1 MYLVLFFNFALMK
14 RFELKKKDWLD
25 SSVFRIALVES
36 PAIETD
42 FIFLSKE
49 DKPIQLSVQ
58 DEKRMIY
65 SPVLIPDKIIPRVSD
80 AGDPY
85 EIYFS
90 GETIEDIAKD
100 YMLKKVTLG
109 EWNSEHNENQ
119 KLEGVDVVEN
129 WIVENPLNDKATE
142 LGFKVPAKT
151 WMQGTYISNDDV
163 WAKIKNGTYK
173 GISVEAD
180 MNHEL
185 TQLNKSEMSNTNL
198 KLDAIL
204 TKLGEMIPSKKTELA
219 SMDVGEGVLIYAD
232 SFEEGAK
239 VYADEAMTVPAEGS
253 FEIEGKTFT
262 VEGKTFTVEGKTF
275 TVEGGVLVS
284 MTEAEDLMKDK
295 EEEMGYNKKEEMMEE
310 EVVEEVKEV
319 AKEDVSALIDTLVDA
334 VAAQV
339 EAAESMK
346 KENEEMK
353 SELASVKETLSS
365 LEKATNLNTEKLSK
379 VSNAA
384 PKSIT
389 KLSNES
395 GSSVANYFNNR
406 LNY

>member
-1 MYLVLFFNFALMK
+1 MLCNFALMK

-65 SPVLIPDKIIPRVSD
+65 SPVLIPDKVIPRVTD

-90 GETIEDIAKD
+90 GQTIEEIAKD

-109 EWNSEHNENQ
+109 EWNSEHNINQ
-119 KLEGVDVVEN
+119 KLDGVDVVEN
-129 WIVENPLNDKATE
+129 WIVQNPLNDKATE
-142 LGFKVPAKT
+142 LGFKVPAQT
-151 WMQGTYISNDDV
+151 WMQGTYISNDEV

-180 MNHEL
+180 MTHEL
-185 TQLNKSEMSNTNL
+185 TQLNKSEMSNTNA

-204 TKLGEMIPSKKTELA
+204 TKLGQFLPSKKTELA
-219 SMDVGEGVLIYAD
+219 SIDVGDGVLIYAD
-232 SFEEGAK
+232 AFEEGEK
-239 VYADEAMTVPAEGS
+239 VYSDDAMTIPAEGS
-253 FEIEGKTFT
+253 FEVDGKTI
-262 VEGKTFTVEGKTF
+262 
-275 TVEGGVLVS
+275 TVEGGVLIS
-284 MTEAEDLMKDK
+284 MTEAEDLMYDKDK
-295 EEEMGYNKKEEMMEE
+295 EKMMDED
-310 EVVEEVKEV
+310 VVVEVKEV
-319 AKEDVSALIDTLVDA
+319 AKEDVNALIDSLVDA

-339 EAAESMK
+339 EAAVS
-346 KENEEMK
+346 MK
-353 SELASVKETLSS
+353 SENEDLKSELNKMKETLSN
-365 LEKATNLNTEKLSK
+365 LETATNLNTEKLSK
-379 VSNAA
+379 VSNVEA
-384 PKSIT
+384 KSVT
-389 KLSNES
+389 KLNAIE
-395 GSSVANYFNNR
+395 GSTVANYLNNR
-406 LNY
+406 QNY

>member
-1 MYLVLFFNFALMK
+1 MFFNFALMK

-58 DEKRMIY
+58 EEKRMIY

-90 GETIEDIAKD
+90 GDTIEEIAKD

-151 WMQGTYISNDDV
+151 WMQGTYISNDEV

-180 MNHEL
+180 MAHEL

-219 SMDVGEGVLIYAD
+219 SMDVGEGVLIYAE

-239 VYADEAMTVPAEGS
+239 VYADEAMTIPAEGS
-253 FEIEGKTFT
+253 FEVDGKTIT
-262 VEGKTFTVEGKTF
+262 I
-275 TVEGGVLVS
+275 EGGVLVS

-295 EEEMGYNKKEEMMEE
+295 EEKMMEE

-365 LEKATNLNTEKLSK
+365 LEEATNLNTEKLSK
-379 VSNAA
+379 VSNET

-406 LNY
+406 LNF

>member
-1 MYLVLFFNFALMK
+1 MQIKVVLFFNFALMK

-65 SPVLIPDKIIPRVSD
+65 SPVLIPDKVIPRVSD
-80 AGDPY
+80 SGDPY

-185 TQLNKSEMSNTNL
+185 TQLNKSEMSNTNV

-204 TKLGEMIPSKKTELA
+204 TKLGEMLPSKKTELA
-219 SMDVGEGVLIYAD
+219 SMDVGEGVLIYAE

-253 FEIEGKTFT
+253 FEVDGKTIT
-262 VEGKTFTVEGKTF
+262 I
-275 TVEGGVLVS
+275 EGGVLVS

-295 EEEMGYNKKEEMMEE
+295 EEKMMEE

-339 EAAESMK
+339 EAAESMM

-365 LEKATNLNTEKLSK
+365 LEEATNLNTEKLSK

>member
-1 MYLVLFFNFALMK
+1 LFFNFALMK

-42 FIFLSKE
+42 FIFLSKQ
-49 DKPIQLSVQ
+49 DFPIQLSVQ
-58 DEKRMIY
+58 EEKRMIY
-65 SPVLIPDKIIPRVSD
+65 SPVLIPDKIIPRVTD

-90 GETIEDIAKD
+90 GDTIEEIAKD

-109 EWNSEHNENQ
+109 EWNSEHDENQ

-129 WIVENPLNDKATE
+129 WIVQNPLNDKATE

-151 WMQGTYISNDDV
+151 WMQGTYISNDEV
-163 WAKIKNGTYK
+163 WAKIKDGTYK

-204 TKLGEMIPSKKTELA
+204 TKLGEIFPSKKTELA
-219 SMDVGEGVLIYAD
+219 SMDVGDGVLIYAE
-232 SFEEGAK
+232 SFEEGSK
-239 VYADEAMTVPAEGS
+239 VYADEAMTIPAEGS
-253 FEIEGKTFT
+253 YEVDGKTIT
-262 VEGKTFTVEGKTF
+262 I
-275 TVEGGVLVS
+275 EGGVLVS
-284 MTEAEDLMKDK
+284 MTEAEDLMKD
-295 EEEMGYNKKEEMMEE
+295 KEEMMEE

-319 AKEDVSALIDTLVDA
+319 AKEDVNALIDTLVDA

-353 SELASVKETLSS
+353 SELASVKETLST
-365 LEKATNLNTEKLSK
+365 LEKATNLNTQKLSK
-379 VSNAA
+379 VAEIA

-395 GSSVANYFNNR
+395 GSSVANYLSNR

>member
-1 MYLVLFFNFALMK
+1 MK

-49 DKPIQLSVQ
+49 DKPIQLSLQ
-58 DEKRMIY
+58 EEKRMIY

-90 GETIEDIAKD
+90 GDTIEEIAKD

-151 WMQGTYISNDDV
+151 WMQGTYISNDEV
-163 WAKIKNGTYK
+163 WAKIKDGTYK

-185 TQLNKSEMSNTNL
+185 TQLNKSEMSNTNV

-219 SMDVGEGVLIYAD
+219 SMDVGEGVLIYAE

-253 FEIEGKTFT
+253 FEVDGKTIT
-262 VEGKTFTVEGKTF
+262 I
-275 TVEGGVLVS
+275 EGGVLVS

-295 EEEMGYNKKEEMMEE
+295 EEKMMEE

-365 LEKATNLNTEKLSK
+365 LEEATNLNTEKLSK
-379 VSNAA
+379 VSNET

>member
-1 MYLVLFFNFALMK
+1 MFFNFALMK

-42 FIFLSKE
+42 FIFLSKQ
-49 DKPIQLSVQ
+49 DLPIQLSVQ
-58 DEKRMIY
+58 EEKRMIY
-65 SPVLIPDKIIPRVSD
+65 SPVLIPDKIIPRVTD

-90 GETIEDIAKD
+90 GDTIEEIAKD

-109 EWNSEHNENQ
+109 EWNSEHDENQ

-129 WIVENPLNDKATE
+129 WIVQNPLNDKATE

-151 WMQGTYISNDDV
+151 WMQGTYISNDEV
-163 WAKIKNGTYK
+163 WAKIKDGTYK

-204 TKLGEMIPSKKTELA
+204 TKLGEIFPSKKTELA
-219 SMDVGEGVLIYAD
+219 SMDVGDGVLIYAE
-232 SFEEGAK
+232 SFEEGSK
-239 VYADEAMTVPAEGS
+239 VYADEAMTIPAEGS
-253 FEIEGKTFT
+253 YEVKGKTYT
-262 VEGKTFTVEGKTF
+262 VEA
-275 TVEGGVLVS
+275 GVLVS
-284 MTEAEDLMKDK
+284 MTEAEDLMKD
-295 EEEMGYNKKEEMMEE
+295 KEEMMEE

-319 AKEDVSALIDTLVDA
+319 AKEDVNALIDTLVDA

-365 LEKATNLNTEKLSK
+365 LEKATNLNTQKLSK
-379 VSNAA
+379 VAEIA

-395 GSSVANYFNNR
+395 GSSVANYLSNR

>member
-1 MYLVLFFNFALMK
+1 MQIKVVLFFNFALMK
-14 RFELKKKDWLD
+14 RFELKKKDWLE

-58 DEKRMIY
+58 EEKRMIY
-65 SPVLIPDKIIPRVSD
+65 SPVLIPDKIIPRVTD

-90 GETIEDIAKD
+90 GDTIEEIAKD
-100 YMLKKVTLG
+100 YMIKKITLG

-119 KLEGVDVVEN
+119 KLDGVDVVEN
-129 WIVENPLNDKATE
+129 WIVQNPLNDKATE

-151 WMQGTYISNDDV
+151 WMQGTYISNDEV

-180 MNHEL
+180 MAHEL
-185 TQLNKSEMSNTNL
+185 TQLNKSEMTNTNV

-204 TKLGEMIPSKKTELA
+204 TKLGQLLPSKKTELA
-219 SMDVGEGVLIYAD
+219 SMDVGEGVLIYAE

-239 VYADEAMTVPAEGS
+239 VYSDEAMTIPAEGS
-253 FEIEGKTFT
+253 FEVDGKTIT
-262 VEGKTFTVEGKTF
+262 I
-275 TVEGGVLVS
+275 EGGVLVS
-284 MTEAEDLMKDK
+284 MTEAE
-295 EEEMGYNKKEEMMEE
+295 EMMQDKKEEMAEE
-310 EVVEEVKEV
+310 ESVEVVKEV
-319 AKEDVSALIDTLVDA
+319 AKEDVSVLIDTLVDA

-339 EAAESMK
+339 EAAVSMK
-346 KENEEMK
+346 SENEELK
-353 SELASVKETLSS
+353 SELNKMKETLSS
-365 LEKATNLNTEKLSK
+365 LEKATNLNTEKLAK
-379 VSNAA
+379 VSQIE
-384 PKSIT
+384 PKSVT
-389 KLSNES
+389 KLNAL
-395 GSSVANYFNNR
+395 GTSSVANYLNNR
-406 LNY
+406 QNY

>member
-1 MYLVLFFNFALMK
+1 LFFNFALMK

-42 FIFLSKE
+42 FIFLSKQ
-49 DKPIQLSVQ
+49 DYPIQLSVQ
-58 DEKRMIY
+58 EEKRMIY

-90 GETIEDIAKD
+90 GDTIEEIAKD

-163 WAKIKNGTYK
+163 WAKIKDGTYK

-185 TQLNKSEMSNTNL
+185 TQLNKSEMSNTNV

-219 SMDVGEGVLIYAD
+219 SMDVGEGVLIYAE
-232 SFEEGAK
+232 SFEEGSK
-239 VYADEAMTVPAEGS
+239 VFADEAMTIPAEGS
-253 FEIEGKTFT
+253 FEVDGKTIT
-262 VEGKTFTVEGKTF
+262 I
-275 TVEGGVLVS
+275 EGGVLVS

-295 EEEMGYNKKEEMMEE
+295 EEKMMEE

-339 EAAESMK
+339 EAAESMM

-365 LEKATNLNTEKLSK
+365 LEEATNLNTEKLSK
-379 VSNAA
+379 VSNET

-406 LNY
+406 LNF

>member
-1 MYLVLFFNFALMK
+1 MFFNFALMK
-14 RFELKKKDWLD
+14 RFELKKKDWLE

-42 FIFLSKE
+42 FIFLSKQ
-49 DKPIQLSVQ
+49 DYPIQLSVQ

-90 GETIEDIAKD
+90 GDTIEEIAKD

-129 WIVENPLNDKATE
+129 WIVQNPLNDKATE

-163 WAKIKNGTYK
+163 WAKIKDGTYK

-185 TQLNKSEMSNTNL
+185 TQLNKSEMSNTNV

-204 TKLGEMIPSKKTELA
+204 TKLGQLLPSKKTELA
-219 SMDVGEGVLIYAD
+219 SMDVGEGVLIYAE
-232 SFEEGAK
+232 SFEEGSK
-239 VYADEAMTVPAEGS
+239 VFADEAMTIPAEGS
-253 FEIEGKTFT
+253 FEVDGKTIT
-262 VEGKTFTVEGKTF
+262 I
-275 TVEGGVLVS
+275 EGGVLVS

-295 EEEMGYNKKEEMMEE
+295 EEKMMEE

-379 VSNAA
+379 VSNET

>member
-1 MYLVLFFNFALMK
+1 MLFFNFALMK
-14 RFELKKKDWLD
+14 RFELKKKDWLE

-42 FIFLSKE
+42 FIFLSKQ
-49 DKPIQLSVQ
+49 DYPIQLSVQ
-58 DEKRMIY
+58 EEKRMIY
-65 SPVLIPDKIIPRVSD
+65 SPVLIPDKIIPRVTD

-90 GETIEDIAKD
+90 GDTIEEIAKD

-151 WMQGTYISNDDV
+151 WMQGTYISNDEV
-163 WAKIKNGTYK
+163 WAKIKDGTYK

-185 TQLNKSEMSNTNL
+185 TQLNKSEMSNTNV

-219 SMDVGEGVLIYAD
+219 SMDVGEGVLIYAE
-232 SFEEGAK
+232 SFEEGSK
-239 VYADEAMTVPAEGS
+239 VFADEAMTIPAEGS
-253 FEIEGKTFT
+253 FEVDGKTIT
-262 VEGKTFTVEGKTF
+262 I
-275 TVEGGVLVS
+275 EGGVLVS

-295 EEEMGYNKKEEMMEE
+295 EEKMMEE

-339 EAAESMK
+339 EAAESMM

-365 LEKATNLNTEKLSK
+365 LEEATNLNTEKLSK
-379 VSNAA
+379 VSNET

-406 LNY
+406 LNF

>member
-1 MYLVLFFNFALMK
+1 MLCNFALMK

-65 SPVLIPDKIIPRVSD
+65 SPVLIPDKVIPRVTD

-90 GETIEDIAKD
+90 GQTIEEIAKD

-109 EWNSEHNENQ
+109 EWNSEHNINQ
-119 KLEGVDVVEN
+119 KLDGVDVVEN
-129 WIVENPLNDKATE
+129 WIVQNPLNDKATE
-142 LGFKVPAKT
+142 LGFKVPAQT
-151 WMQGTYISNDDV
+151 WMQGTYISNDEV

-180 MNHEL
+180 MTHEL
-185 TQLNKSEMSNTNL
+185 TQLNKSEMSNTNA

-204 TKLGEMIPSKKTELA
+204 TKLGQFLPSKKTELA
-219 SMDVGEGVLIYAD
+219 SIDVGDGVLIYAD
-232 SFEEGAK
+232 VFEEGEK
-239 VYADEAMTVPAEGS
+239 VYSDDAMTIPAEGS
-253 FEIEGKTFT
+253 FEVDGKTI
-262 VEGKTFTVEGKTF
+262 
-275 TVEGGVLVS
+275 TVEGGVLIS
-284 MTEAEDLMKDK
+284 MTEAEDLMYDKDK
-295 EEEMGYNKKEEMMEE
+295 EKMMDEDI
-310 EVVEEVKEV
+310 VVEVKEG
-319 AKEDVSALIDTLVDA
+319 AKEDVNALIDSLVDA

-339 EAAESMK
+339 EAAVS
-346 KENEEMK
+346 MK
-353 SELASVKETLSS
+353 SENEDLKSELNKIKETLSN
-365 LEKATNLNTEKLSK
+365 LETATNLNTEKLSK
-379 VSNAA
+379 VSNVEA
-384 PKSIT
+384 KSVT
-389 KLSNES
+389 KLNAIE
-395 GSSVANYFNNR
+395 GSTVANYLNNR
-406 LNY
+406 QNY

>member
-1 MYLVLFFNFALMK
+1 MK

-65 SPVLIPDKIIPRVSD
+65 SPVLIPDKVIPRVTD

-90 GETIEDIAKD
+90 GQTIEEIAKD

-109 EWNSEHNENQ
+109 EWNSEHNINQ
-119 KLEGVDVVEN
+119 KLDGVDVVEN
-129 WIVENPLNDKATE
+129 WIVQNPLNDKATE
-142 LGFKVPAKT
+142 LGFKVPAQT
-151 WMQGTYISNDDV
+151 WMQGTYISNDEV

-180 MNHEL
+180 MTHEL
-185 TQLNKSEMSNTNL
+185 TQLNKSEMSNTNA

-204 TKLGEMIPSKKTELA
+204 TKLGQFLPSKKTELA
-219 SMDVGEGVLIYAD
+219 SIDVGDGVLIYAD
-232 SFEEGAK
+232 AFEEGEK
-239 VYADEAMTVPAEGS
+239 VYSDDAMTIPAEGS
-253 FEIEGKTFT
+253 FEVDGKTI
-262 VEGKTFTVEGKTF
+262 
-275 TVEGGVLVS
+275 TVEGGVLIS
-284 MTEAEDLMKDK
+284 MTEAEDLMYDKDK
-295 EEEMGYNKKEEMMEE
+295 EKMMDED
-310 EVVEEVKEV
+310 VVVEVKEV
-319 AKEDVSALIDTLVDA
+319 AKEDVNALIDSLVDA

-339 EAAESMK
+339 EAAVS
-346 KENEEMK
+346 MK
-353 SELASVKETLSS
+353 SENEDLKSELNKMKETLSN
-365 LEKATNLNTEKLSK
+365 LETATNLNTEKLSK
-379 VSNAA
+379 VSNVEA
-384 PKSIT
+384 KSVT
-389 KLSNES
+389 KLNAIE
-395 GSSVANYFNNR
+395 GSTVANYLNNR
-406 LNY
+406 QNY

>member
-1 MYLVLFFNFALMK
+1 MFFNFALMK

-58 DEKRMIY
+58 EEKRMIY

-90 GETIEDIAKD
+90 GDTIEEIAKD

-151 WMQGTYISNDDV
+151 WMQGTYISNDEV
-163 WAKIKNGTYK
+163 WAKIKDGTYK

-219 SMDVGEGVLIYAD
+219 SMDVGEGVLIYAE
-232 SFEEGAK
+232 SFEEGEK
-239 VYADEAMTVPAEGS
+239 VYADEAMTIPAEGS
-253 FEIEGKTFT
+253 FEVDGKTIT
-262 VEGKTFTVEGKTF
+262 I
-275 TVEGGVLVS
+275 EGGVLVS

-295 EEEMGYNKKEEMMEE
+295 EEKMMEE

-365 LEKATNLNTEKLSK
+365 LEEATNLNTQKLSK
-379 VSNAA
+379 VAEIA

>member
-1 MYLVLFFNFALMK
+1 MFFNFALMK

-42 FIFLSKE
+42 FIFLSKQ
-49 DKPIQLSVQ
+49 DYPIQLSVQ
-58 DEKRMIY
+58 EEKRMIY

-90 GETIEDIAKD
+90 GDTIEEIAKD

-163 WAKIKNGTYK
+163 WAKIKDGTYK

-185 TQLNKSEMSNTNL
+185 TQLNKSEMSNTNV

-219 SMDVGEGVLIYAD
+219 SMDVGEGVLIYAE
-232 SFEEGAK
+232 SFEEGSK
-239 VYADEAMTVPAEGS
+239 VFADEAMTIPAEGS
-253 FEIEGKTFT
+253 FEVDGKTIT
-262 VEGKTFTVEGKTF
+262 I
-275 TVEGGVLVS
+275 EGGVLVS

-295 EEEMGYNKKEEMMEE
+295 EEKMMEE

-339 EAAESMK
+339 EAAESMM

-365 LEKATNLNTEKLSK
+365 LEEATNLNTEKLSK
-379 VSNAA
+379 VSNET

-406 LNY
+406 LNF

>member
-1 MYLVLFFNFALMK
+1 MK

-42 FIFLSKE
+42 FIFLSKQ
-49 DKPIQLSVQ
+49 DFPIQLSVQ
-58 DEKRMIY
+58 EEKRMIY
-65 SPVLIPDKIIPRVSD
+65 SPVLIPDKIIPRVTD

-90 GETIEDIAKD
+90 GDTIEEIAKD

-109 EWNSEHNENQ
+109 EWNSEHDENQ

-129 WIVENPLNDKATE
+129 WIVQNPLNDKATE

-151 WMQGTYISNDDV
+151 WMQGTYISNDEV
-163 WAKIKNGTYK
+163 WAKIKDGTYK

-204 TKLGEMIPSKKTELA
+204 TKLGEIFPSKKTELA
-219 SMDVGEGVLIYAD
+219 SMDVGDGVLIYAE

-239 VYADEAMTVPAEGS
+239 VYADEAMTIPAEGS
-253 FEIEGKTFT
+253 YEVDGKTIT
-262 VEGKTFTVEGKTF
+262 I
-275 TVEGGVLVS
+275 EGGVLVS
-284 MTEAEDLMKDK
+284 MTEAEDLMKD
-295 EEEMGYNKKEEMMEE
+295 KEEMMEE

-319 AKEDVSALIDTLVDA
+319 AKEDVNALIDILVDA

-365 LEKATNLNTEKLSK
+365 LEKATNLNTQKLSK
-379 VSNAA
+379 VAEIA

-395 GSSVANYFNNR
+395 GSSVANYLSNR

>member
-1 MYLVLFFNFALMK
+1 MFCNFALMK

-65 SPVLIPDKIIPRVSD
+65 SPVLIPDKVIPRVSD

-185 TQLNKSEMSNTNL
+185 KQLNKSEMSNTNL

-219 SMDVGEGVLIYAD
+219 SMDVGEGVLIYAE

-253 FEIEGKTFT
+253 FEVDGKTIT
-262 VEGKTFTVEGKTF
+262 I
-275 TVEGGVLVS
+275 EGGVLVS

-295 EEEMGYNKKEEMMEE
+295 EEKMMEE

-319 AKEDVSALIDTLVDA
+319 AKEDVSVLIDTLVDA

-339 EAAESMK
+339 EAAESMM

-365 LEKATNLNTEKLSK
+365 LEEATNLNTEKLSK

>member
-1 MYLVLFFNFALMK
+1 MQIKVVLFCNFALMK

-42 FIFLSKE
+42 FIFLSKD

-65 SPVLIPDKIIPRVSD
+65 SPVLIPDKVIPRVSD

-119 KLEGVDVVEN
+119 KLDGVDVVEN
-129 WIVENPLNDKATE
+129 WIVQNPLNDKATE

-163 WAKIKNGTYK
+163 WAKIKDGTYK

-185 TQLNKSEMSNTNL
+185 TQLNKSEMSNTNV

-219 SMDVGEGVLIYAD
+219 SMDVGEGVMIYAE

-253 FEIEGKTFT
+253 FEVDGKTIT
-262 VEGKTFTVEGKTF
+262 I
-275 TVEGGVLVS
+275 EGGVLVS

-295 EEEMGYNKKEEMMEE
+295 EEKMMEE

-339 EAAESMK
+339 EAAESMM

-379 VSNAA
+379 VSKVA

>member
-1 MYLVLFFNFALMK
+1 MQIKVVLFFNFVLMK

-49 DKPIQLSVQ
+49 DKPIQLSLQ
-58 DEKRMIY
+58 EEKRMIY

-90 GETIEDIAKD
+90 GDTIEEIAKD

-163 WAKIKNGTYK
+163 WAKIKDGTYK

-219 SMDVGEGVLIYAD
+219 SMDVGEGVLIYAE
-232 SFEEGAK
+232 SFEEGEK
-239 VYADEAMTVPAEGS
+239 VYSDEAMTIPAEGS
-253 FEIEGKTFT
+253 FEVDGKTIT
-262 VEGKTFTVEGKTF
+262 I
-275 TVEGGVLVS
+275 EGGVLVS

-295 EEEMGYNKKEEMMEE
+295 EEKMMEE

-353 SELASVKETLSS
+353 SELASVKQTLSS
-365 LEKATNLNTEKLSK
+365 LEEATKLNTEKLSK
-379 VSNAA
+379 VSNEA

>member
-1 MYLVLFFNFALMK
+1 MLCNFALMK

-65 SPVLIPDKIIPRVSD
+65 SPVLIPDKVIPRVTD

-90 GETIEDIAKD
+90 GQTIEEIAKD

-109 EWNSEHNENQ
+109 EWNSEHNINQ
-119 KLEGVDVVEN
+119 KLDGVDVVEN
-129 WIVENPLNDKATE
+129 WIVQNPLNDKATE
-142 LGFKVPAKT
+142 LGFKVPAQT
-151 WMQGTYISNDDV
+151 WMQGTYISNDEV

-180 MNHEL
+180 MRHEL
-185 TQLNKSEMSNTNL
+185 TQLNKSEMSNTNA

-204 TKLGEMIPSKKTELA
+204 TKLGQFLPSKKTELA
-219 SMDVGEGVLIYAD
+219 SIDVGDGVLIYAD
-232 SFEEGAK
+232 VFEEGEK
-239 VYADEAMTVPAEGS
+239 VYSDDAMTIPAEGS
-253 FEIEGKTFT
+253 FEVDGKTI
-262 VEGKTFTVEGKTF
+262 
-275 TVEGGVLVS
+275 TVEGGVLIS
-284 MTEAEDLMKDK
+284 MTEAEDLMYDKDK
-295 EEEMGYNKKEEMMEE
+295 EKMMDED
-310 EVVEEVKEV
+310 VVVEVKEG
-319 AKEDVSALIDTLVDA
+319 AKEDVNALIDSLVDA

-339 EAAESMK
+339 EAAVSMK
-346 KENEEMK
+346 SENEELK
-353 SELASVKETLSS
+353 SELNKMKETLSN
-365 LEKATNLNTEKLSK
+365 LETATNLNTEKLAK
-379 VSNAA
+379 VSQIE
-384 PKSIT
+384 PKSVT
-389 KLSNES
+389 KLNAL
-395 GSSVANYFNNR
+395 GTSSVANYLNNR
-406 LNY
+406 QNY

>member
-1 MYLVLFFNFALMK
+1 MK
-14 RFELKKKDWLD
+14 RFELKKKDWLE

-42 FIFLSKE
+42 FIFLSKQ
-49 DKPIQLSVQ
+49 DYPIQLSVQ

-90 GETIEDIAKD
+90 GDTIEEIAKD

-129 WIVENPLNDKATE
+129 WIVQNPLNDKATE

-163 WAKIKNGTYK
+163 WAKIKDGTYK

-185 TQLNKSEMSNTNL
+185 TQLNKSEMSNTNV

-204 TKLGEMIPSKKTELA
+204 TKLGQLLPSKKTELA
-219 SMDVGEGVLIYAD
+219 SMDVGEGVLIYAE

-239 VYADEAMTVPAEGS
+239 VYSDEAMTIPAEGS
-253 FEIEGKTFT
+253 FEVDGKTIT
-262 VEGKTFTVEGKTF
+262 I
-275 TVEGGVLVS
+275 EGGVLVS

-295 EEEMGYNKKEEMMEE
+295 EEKMMEE

-379 VSNAA
+379 VSNET

>member
-1 MYLVLFFNFALMK
+1 MQIKVVLFFNFALMK

-65 SPVLIPDKIIPRVSD
+65 SPVLIPDKVIPRVSD
-80 AGDPY
+80 SGDPY

-185 TQLNKSEMSNTNL
+185 THLNKSEMSNTNV

-204 TKLGEMIPSKKTELA
+204 TKLGEMLPSKKTELA
-219 SMDVGEGVLIYAD
+219 SMDVGEGVLIYAE

-253 FEIEGKTFT
+253 FEVDGKTIT
-262 VEGKTFTVEGKTF
+262 I
-275 TVEGGVLVS
+275 EGGVLVS

-295 EEEMGYNKKEEMMEE
+295 EEKMMEE

-339 EAAESMK
+339 EAAESMM

-365 LEKATNLNTEKLSK
+365 LEEATNLNTEKLSK

>member
-1 MYLVLFFNFALMK
+1 MK

-58 DEKRMIY
+58 EEKRMIY
-65 SPVLIPDKIIPRVSD
+65 SPVLIPDKIIPRVTD

-90 GETIEDIAKD
+90 GDTIEEIAKD

-163 WAKIKNGTYK
+163 WEKIKDGTYK

-185 TQLNKSEMSNTNL
+185 TQLNKSEMSNTNV

-219 SMDVGEGVLIYAD
+219 SMDVGEGVLIYAE
-232 SFEEGAK
+232 SFEEGSK
-239 VYADEAMTVPAEGS
+239 VFSDEAMTIPAEGS
-253 FEIEGKTFT
+253 FEVDGKTIT
-262 VEGKTFTVEGKTF
+262 I
-275 TVEGGVLVS
+275 EGGVLVS

-295 EEEMGYNKKEEMMEE
+295 EEKMMEE

-339 EAAESMK
+339 EAAESMM

-365 LEKATNLNTEKLSK
+365 LEEATNLNTEKLSK
-379 VSNAA
+379 VSNET

-406 LNY
+406 LNF

>member
-1 MYLVLFFNFALMK
+1 MQIKVVLFFNFALMK

-65 SPVLIPDKIIPRVSD
+65 SPVLIPDKVIPRVSD
-80 AGDPY
+80 SGDPY

-163 WAKIKNGTYK
+163 WAKIKDGTYK

-185 TQLNKSEMSNTNL
+185 TQLNKSEMSNTNV

-204 TKLGEMIPSKKTELA
+204 TKLGEMLPSKKTELA
-219 SMDVGEGVLIYAD
+219 SMDVGEGVLIYAE

-253 FEIEGKTFT
+253 FEVDGKTIT
-262 VEGKTFTVEGKTF
+262 I
-275 TVEGGVLVS
+275 EGGVLVS

-295 EEEMGYNKKEEMMEE
+295 EEKMMEE

-339 EAAESMK
+339 EAAESMM

-365 LEKATNLNTEKLSK
+365 LEEATNLNTEKLSK

>member
-1 MYLVLFFNFALMK
+1 MQIKVVLFCNFALMK

-42 FIFLSKE
+42 FIFLSKD

-65 SPVLIPDKIIPRVSD
+65 SPVLIPDKVIPRVSD

-119 KLEGVDVVEN
+119 KLDGVDVVEN
-129 WIVENPLNDKATE
+129 WIVQNPLNDKATE

-163 WAKIKNGTYK
+163 WAKIKDGTYK

-185 TQLNKSEMSNTNL
+185 TQLNKSEMSNTNV

-219 SMDVGEGVLIYAD
+219 SMDVGEGVLIYAE

-239 VYADEAMTVPAEGS
+239 VFADEAMTIPAEGS
-253 FEIEGKTFT
+253 FEVDGKTIT
-262 VEGKTFTVEGKTF
+262 I
-275 TVEGGVLVS
+275 EGGVLVS

-295 EEEMGYNKKEEMMEE
+295 EEKMMEE

-339 EAAESMK
+339 EAAESMM

-379 VSNAA
+379 VSKVA

>member
-1 MYLVLFFNFALMK
+1 MQIKVVLFFNFALMK
-14 RFELKKKDWLD
+14 RFELKKKDWLE

-42 FIFLSKE
+42 FIFLSKQ
-49 DKPIQLSVQ
+49 DYPIQLSVQ

-65 SPVLIPDKIIPRVSD
+65 SPVLIPDKVIPRVTD

-90 GETIEDIAKD
+90 GDTIEEIAKD

-151 WMQGTYISNDDV
+151 WMQGTYISNDEV
-163 WAKIKNGTYK
+163 WAKIKDGTYK

-185 TQLNKSEMSNTNL
+185 TQLNKSEMSNTNV

-219 SMDVGEGVLIYAD
+219 SMDVGEGVLIYAE

-253 FEIEGKTFT
+253 FEVDGKTIT
-262 VEGKTFTVEGKTF
+262 I
-275 TVEGGVLVS
+275 EGGVLVS

-295 EEEMGYNKKEEMMEE
+295 EEKMMEE

-353 SELASVKETLSS
+353 SELASVKETLSN
-365 LEKATNLNTEKLSK
+365 LEEATNLNTEKLSK
-379 VSNAA
+379 VSNEA

>member
-1 MYLVLFFNFALMK
+1 MFFNFALMK

-42 FIFLSKE
+42 FIFLSKQ
-49 DKPIQLSVQ
+49 DFPIQLSVQ
-58 DEKRMIY
+58 EEKRMIY
-65 SPVLIPDKIIPRVSD
+65 SPVLIPDKIIPRVTD

-90 GETIEDIAKD
+90 GDTIEEIAKD

-109 EWNSEHNENQ
+109 EWNSEHDENQ

-129 WIVENPLNDKATE
+129 WIVQNPLNDKATE

-151 WMQGTYISNDDV
+151 WMQGTYISNDEV
-163 WAKIKNGTYK
+163 WAKIKDGTYK

-204 TKLGEMIPSKKTELA
+204 TKLGEILPSKKTELA
-219 SMDVGEGVLIYAD
+219 SMDVGDGVLIYAE

-239 VYADEAMTVPAEGS
+239 VYADEAMTIPAEGS
-253 FEIEGKTFT
+253 YEVDGKTIT
-262 VEGKTFTVEGKTF
+262 I
-275 TVEGGVLVS
+275 EGGVLVS
-284 MTEAEDLMKDK
+284 MTEAEDLMKD
-295 EEEMGYNKKEEMMEE
+295 KEEMMEE

-319 AKEDVSALIDTLVDA
+319 AKEDVNALIDTLVDA

-365 LEKATNLNTEKLSK
+365 LEKATNLNTQKLSK
-379 VSNAA
+379 VAEIA

-395 GSSVANYFNNR
+395 GSSVANYLSNR

>member
-1 MYLVLFFNFALMK
+1 MQIKVVLFFNFALMK
-14 RFELKKKDWLD
+14 RFELKKKDWLE

-58 DEKRMIY
+58 EEKRMIY
-65 SPVLIPDKIIPRVSD
+65 SPVLIPDKIIPRVTD

-90 GETIEDIAKD
+90 GDTIEEIAKD
-100 YMLKKVTLG
+100 YMIKKITLG

-119 KLEGVDVVEN
+119 KLDGVDVVEN
-129 WIVENPLNDKATE
+129 WIVQNPLNDKATE

-151 WMQGTYISNDDV
+151 WMQGTYISNDEV

-180 MNHEL
+180 MAHEL
-185 TQLNKSEMSNTNL
+185 TQLNKSEMTNTNV

-204 TKLGEMIPSKKTELA
+204 TKLGQLLPSKKTELA
-219 SMDVGEGVLIYAD
+219 SMDVGEGVLIYAE

-239 VYADEAMTVPAEGS
+239 VYSDEAMTIPAEGS
-253 FEIEGKTFT
+253 FEVDGKTIT
-262 VEGKTFTVEGKTF
+262 I
-275 TVEGGVLVS
+275 EGGVLVS
-284 MTEAEDLMKDK
+284 MTEAE
-295 EEEMGYNKKEEMMEE
+295 EMMQDKKEEMAEE
-310 EVVEEVKEV
+310 ESVEVVKEV
-319 AKEDVSALIDTLVDA
+319 AKEDVSVLIDTLVDA

-339 EAAESMK
+339 EAAVSMK
-346 KENEEMK
+346 SENEELK
-353 SELASVKETLSS
+353 SELNKMKETLSN
-365 LEKATNLNTEKLSK
+365 LEKATNLNTEKLAK
-379 VSNAA
+379 VSQIE
-384 PKSIT
+384 PKSVT
-389 KLSNES
+389 KLNAL
-395 GSSVANYFNNR
+395 GTSSVANYLNNR
-406 LNY
+406 QNY

>member
-1 MYLVLFFNFALMK
+1 MK

-65 SPVLIPDKIIPRVSD
+65 SPVLIPDKVIPRVSD
-80 AGDPY
+80 SGDPY

-163 WAKIKNGTYK
+163 WAKIKDGTYK

-219 SMDVGEGVLIYAD
+219 SMDVGEGVLIYAE
-232 SFEEGAK
+232 SFEEGSK

-253 FEIEGKTFT
+253 FEVDGKTIT
-262 VEGKTFTVEGKTF
+262 I
-275 TVEGGVLVS
+275 EGGVLVS

-310 EVVEEVKEV
+310 EVVEVVEEVKEV
-319 AKEDVSALIDTLVDA
+319 AAEEVKVLVDALIDT
-334 VAAQV
+334 VAKEV
-339 EAAESMK
+339 EAIAVVKE
-346 KENEEMK
+346 ENEELK
-353 SELASVKETLSS
+353 SELNKMKETLSS
-365 LEKATNLNTEKLSK
+365 LEKATNLNTEKLAK
-379 VSNAA
+379 VSNVE
-384 PKSIT
+384 PKSVT
-389 KLSNES
+389 KLNATTSNN
-395 GSSVANYFNNR
+395 VANYLSNR
-406 LNY
+406 QNY

>member
-1 MYLVLFFNFALMK
+1 MFFNFALMK

-42 FIFLSKE
+42 FIFLSKQ
-49 DKPIQLSVQ
+49 DLPIQLSVQ
-58 DEKRMIY
+58 EEKRMIY

-90 GETIEDIAKD
+90 GDTIEEIAKD

-151 WMQGTYISNDDV
+151 WMQGTYISNDEV
-163 WAKIKNGTYK
+163 WAKIKDGTYK

-219 SMDVGEGVLIYAD
+219 SMDVGEGVLIYAE

-239 VYADEAMTVPAEGS
+239 VYADEAMTIPAEGS
-253 FEIEGKTFT
+253 FEVDGKTIT
-262 VEGKTFTVEGKTF
+262 I
-275 TVEGGVLVS
+275 EGGVLVS

-295 EEEMGYNKKEEMMEE
+295 EEKMMEE

-365 LEKATNLNTEKLSK
+365 LEEATKLNTEKLSK
-379 VSNAA
+379 VSNEA

>member
-1 MYLVLFFNFALMK
+1 MK
-14 RFELKKKDWLD
+14 RFELKKKDWLE

-42 FIFLSKE
+42 FIFLSKQ
-49 DKPIQLSVQ
+49 DYPIQLSVQ
-58 DEKRMIY
+58 EEKRMIY
-65 SPVLIPDKIIPRVSD
+65 SPVLIPDKIIPRVTD

-90 GETIEDIAKD
+90 GDTIEEIAKD

-163 WAKIKNGTYK
+163 WAKIKDGTYK

-185 TQLNKSEMSNTNL
+185 TQLNKSEMSNTNV

-219 SMDVGEGVLIYAD
+219 SMDVGEGVLIYAE
-232 SFEEGAK
+232 SFEEGSK
-239 VYADEAMTVPAEGS
+239 VFADEAMTIPAEGS
-253 FEIEGKTFT
+253 FEVDGKTIT
-262 VEGKTFTVEGKTF
+262 I
-275 TVEGGVLVS
+275 EGGVLVS

-295 EEEMGYNKKEEMMEE
+295 EEKMMEE

-353 SELASVKETLSS
+353 SELASVKETLSN
-365 LEKATNLNTEKLSK
+365 LEEATNLNTEKLSK
-379 VSNAA
+379 VSNEA

-395 GSSVANYFNNR
+395 GSLVANYFNNR

>member
-1 MYLVLFFNFALMK
+1 MK

-42 FIFLSKE
+42 FIFLSKD

-65 SPVLIPDKIIPRVSD
+65 SPVLIPDKVIPRVSD
-80 AGDPY
+80 SGDPY

-151 WMQGTYISNDDV
+151 WMQGTYISNDEV

-185 TQLNKSEMSNTNL
+185 TQLNKSEMSNTNV

-204 TKLGEMIPSKKTELA
+204 TKLGEMLPSKKTELA
-219 SMDVGEGVLIYAD
+219 SMDVGEGVMIYAE

-253 FEIEGKTFT
+253 FEVDGKTIT
-262 VEGKTFTVEGKTF
+262 I
-275 TVEGGVLVS
+275 EGGVLVS

-295 EEEMGYNKKEEMMEE
+295 EEKMMEE

-339 EAAESMK
+339 EAAESMM

-365 LEKATNLNTEKLSK
+365 LEEATNLNTEKLSK
-379 VSNAA
+379 VSNES

>member
-1 MYLVLFFNFALMK
+1 MK

-65 SPVLIPDKIIPRVSD
+65 SPVLIPDKVIPRVSD
-80 AGDPY
+80 SGDPY

-151 WMQGTYISNDDV
+151 WMQGTYISNDEV

-185 TQLNKSEMSNTNL
+185 TQLNKSEMSNTNV

-204 TKLGEMIPSKKTELA
+204 TKLGEMLPSKKTELA
-219 SMDVGEGVLIYAD
+219 SMDVGEGVMIYAE

-253 FEIEGKTFT
+253 FEVDGKTIT
-262 VEGKTFTVEGKTF
+262 I
-275 TVEGGVLVS
+275 EGGVLVS

-295 EEEMGYNKKEEMMEE
+295 EEKMMEE

-339 EAAESMK
+339 EAAESMM

-365 LEKATNLNTEKLSK
+365 LEEATNLNTEKLSK
-379 VSNAA
+379 VSNES

>member
-1 MYLVLFFNFALMK
+1 MLFNFALMK
-14 RFELKKKDWLD
+14 RFELKKKDWLE

-42 FIFLSKE
+42 FIFLSKQ
-49 DKPIQLSVQ
+49 DYPIQLSVQ

-90 GETIEDIAKD
+90 GDTIEEIAKD

-129 WIVENPLNDKATE
+129 WIVQNPLNDKATE

-163 WAKIKNGTYK
+163 WAKIKDGTYK

-185 TQLNKSEMSNTNL
+185 TQLNKSEMSNTNV

-204 TKLGEMIPSKKTELA
+204 TKLGQLLPSKKTELA
-219 SMDVGEGVLIYAD
+219 SMDVGEGVLIYAE

-239 VYADEAMTVPAEGS
+239 VYSDEAMTIPAEGS
-253 FEIEGKTFT
+253 FEVDGKTIT
-262 VEGKTFTVEGKTF
+262 I
-275 TVEGGVLVS
+275 EGGVLVS

-295 EEEMGYNKKEEMMEE
+295 EEKMMEE

-379 VSNAA
+379 VSNET

>member
-1 MYLVLFFNFALMK
+1 MLCNFALMK

-65 SPVLIPDKIIPRVSD
+65 SPVLIPDKVIPRVSD

-219 SMDVGEGVLIYAD
+219 SMDVGEGVLIYAE

-253 FEIEGKTFT
+253 FEVDGKTIT
-262 VEGKTFTVEGKTF
+262 I
-275 TVEGGVLVS
+275 EGGVLVS

-295 EEEMGYNKKEEMMEE
+295 EEKMMEE

-339 EAAESMK
+339 EAAESMM

-365 LEKATNLNTEKLSK
+365 LEEATNLNTEKLSK
-379 VSNAA
+379 VSNES

>member
-1 MYLVLFFNFALMK
+1 MKMYLVLFFNFALMK

-163 WAKIKNGTYK
+163 WAKIKDGTYK

-219 SMDVGEGVLIYAD
+219 SMDVGEGVLIYAE

-253 FEIEGKTFT
+253 FEVDGKTIT
-262 VEGKTFTVEGKTF
+262 I
-275 TVEGGVLVS
+275 EGGVLVS

-365 LEKATNLNTEKLSK
+365 LEEATNLNTEKLSK
-379 VSNAA
+379 VSNES

>member
-1 MYLVLFFNFALMK
+1 MK
-14 RFELKKKDWLD
+14 RFELKKKDWLE

-42 FIFLSKE
+42 FIFLSKQ
-49 DKPIQLSVQ
+49 DYPIQLSVQ

-90 GETIEDIAKD
+90 GDTIEEIAKD

-129 WIVENPLNDKATE
+129 WIVQNPLNDKATE

-163 WAKIKNGTYK
+163 WAKIKDGTYK

-185 TQLNKSEMSNTNL
+185 TQLNKSEMSNTNV

-204 TKLGEMIPSKKTELA
+204 TKLGQLLPSKKTELA
-219 SMDVGEGVLIYAD
+219 SMDVGEGVLIYAE
-232 SFEEGAK
+232 SFEEGSK
-239 VYADEAMTVPAEGS
+239 VFADEAMTIPAEGS
-253 FEIEGKTFT
+253 FEVDGKTIT
-262 VEGKTFTVEGKTF
+262 I
-275 TVEGGVLVS
+275 EGGVLVS

-295 EEEMGYNKKEEMMEE
+295 EEKMMEE

-379 VSNAA
+379 VSNET